1 MTDKGKQWSDSVPIK
16 TSRSRIHSRPC
27 LLNAGCGLVVMMML
41 LKVCRVGGCRPA
53 VRQLAACSVPG
64 RRAGEAH
71 RPRGSRQTEA
81 AEILWIFCISIAFLS
96 RGCVSPCCLLLLR
109 CLSLLKRCLLVLAR
123 DMIRAVAMRTLS
135 LWIFCLFL
143 LFFKSQIEFKSSF
156 ATPACATRRERL
168 QPRHK
173 VNSQGPQPSCFFEMF
188 FCKLDFFCKSEM
200 FCG

>member
-1 MTDKGKQWSDSVPIK
+1 
-16 TSRSRIHSRPC
+16 
-27 LLNAGCGLVVMMML
+27 MM

-96 RGCVSPCCLLLLR
+96 RSCVSPCWFLLWR
-109 CLSLLKRCLLVLAR
+109 CFSLLKRCMLVLAR
-123 DMIRAVAMRTLS
+123 FMIRAVAMRTLS

-173 VNSQGPQPSCFFEMF
+173 VNSQGPQPSCFLKMF
-188 FCKLDFFCKSEM
+188 FANWIFFANQNI
-200 FCG
+200 FCSSNIFLHPKKQANNSHGPHRSVF